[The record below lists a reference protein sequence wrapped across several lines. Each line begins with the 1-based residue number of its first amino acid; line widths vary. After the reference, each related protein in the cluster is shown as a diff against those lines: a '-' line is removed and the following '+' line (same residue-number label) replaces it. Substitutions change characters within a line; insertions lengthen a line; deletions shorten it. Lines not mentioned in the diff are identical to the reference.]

1 MLAEERVQICEAA
14 LKEYLSSGKSMR
26 LLGNNYKG
34 VSRGFLG
41 EYFLAKGVDIYSRKS
56 HVNDHIFDTI
66 DTEEK
71 AYWLGFLYADGN
83 VHHEN
88 KSWRIELSLQ
98 EQDLN
103 HVQKFANFVSCEKEP
118 KYRAKTKAYRMS
130 FCSSRM
136 AEELIKKGCIPKKS
150 LVLTFPSYNIVPKKL
165 MSHFIRGY
173 FDGDGC
179 ISLHQQVHSII
190 KEVSILGTKEFLEGL
205 VKETNIDGAVIKKEK
220 RTTSNTYF
228 IHWRKKEG
236 NEMLDYMYGN
246 ASVYLQRKYDKYLLN
261 PEKK

>member
-1 MLAEERVQICEAA
+1 MLAEERVQICEVA

-41 EYFLAKGVDIYSRKS
+41 GYFLAKGVDIYSRKS

-83 VHHEN
+83 LHHAN

-103 HVQKFANFVSCEKEP
+103 HVQKFANFVSCDKTP

-130 FCSSRM
+130 FSSSRM
-136 AEELIKKGCIPKKS
+136 AEELIKKGCIPRKS
-150 LVLTFPSYNIVPKKL
+150 LVLTFPSYAIVPKEL
-165 MSHFIRGY
+165 MPHFIRGY

-179 ISLHQQVHSII
+179 ISLQDLVHSVR
-190 KEVSILGTKEFLEGL
+190 KYVSLLGTKEFLEGL
-205 VKETNIDGAVIKKEK
+205 IKETNIAGTVLKKEK
-220 RTTSNTYF
+220 RTASNTYQLTW
-228 IHWRKKEG
+228 HKKEG

-246 ASVYLQRKYDKYLLN
+246 ASVYLQRKYNKYLLN
-261 PEKK
+261 PEK